1 MKALFAS
8 PQWKDMPFEVQYAA
22 RKWFKKAAM
31 KEDEQAQLDAAAPKL
46 VFKDLAALSDESDV
60 ASTVKALEAAIA
72 GLRNAPAK
80 IEVTGLD
87 QLATISHE
95 VFTDPKVMELIL
107 KIIDHRP
114 GTNGV
119 FLKRVY
125 AVVQKTKDS
134 HQLQRTSSYLWPYI
148 ASVEPRSL
156 YEPMKK
162 FIAALIKTDPEAA
175 STLARGGLRA
185 LTSARNSY
193 GFSPSQHV
201 GGMQTLVG
209 QVAMELGLVVI
220 PVPKNHPAYAVYLSQ
235 GEWIK
240 GNEDS
245 AGILIDE
252 NAEQLL
258 EVYRKL
264 SQPFLSGLCS
274 APFTA
279 VTRND
284 KSVWSRHCWNGSKKG
299 PPLPLRKRSIS
310 RSPTGILPCSATRS
324 VKLWKSSPVL
334 ARTRLTKR
342 PWPSTTQ
349 LFGKSGQNGSPRILM
364 ALSKP
369 SPT

>member
-1 MKALFAS
+1 MCIR
-8 PQWKDMPFEVQYAA
+8 D
-22 RKWFKKAAM
+22 R
-31 KEDEQAQLDAAAPKL
+31 
-46 VFKDLAALSDESDV
+46 
-60 ASTVKALEAAIA
+60 
-72 GLRNAPAK
+72 AK

-107 KIIDHRP
+107 KIIEHRPGP

-134 HQLQRTSSYLWPYI
+134 NQLQRTSSYLWPYI

-209 QVAMELGLVVI
+209 QVAVELGLVVI
-220 PVPKNHPAYAVYLSQ
+220 PVPKNHPAYAVYLLS
-235 GEWIK
+235 
-240 GNEDS
+240 
-245 AGILIDE
+245 LI
-252 NAEQLL
+252 
-258 EVYRKL
+258 
-264 SQPFLSGLCS
+264 
-274 APFTA
+274 
-279 VTRND
+279 
-284 KSVWSRHCWNGSKKG
+284 H
-299 PPLPLRKRSIS
+299 I
-310 RSPTGILPCSATRS
+310 
-324 VKLWKSSPVL
+324 
-334 ARTRLTKR
+334 
-342 PWPSTTQ
+342 
-349 LFGKSGQNGSPRILM
+349 
-364 ALSKP
+364 
-369 SPT
+369 